1 MIQKLEKVLY
11 TFCTLIS
18 LKVAIEV
25 FSSKSTW
32 VTFLGKLSYGS
43 LYVFTVTYLLQV
55 FFLIYLFVTATAA
68 LPIIVL
74 KKPPG
79 LGGETSIVQVV
90 IYNQG
95 KLKFGRNIEADEG
108 LMRT

>member
-32 VTFLGKLSYGS
+32 VTFLGKLSYGW
-43 LYVFTVTYLLQV
+43 
-55 FFLIYLFVTATAA
+55 FLVVYCD
-68 LPIIVL
+68 
-74 KKPPG
+74 KKD
-79 LGGETSIVQVV
+79 LH
-90 IYNQG
+90 
-95 KLKFGRNIEADEG
+95 
-108 LMRT
+108 